1 MANNKK
7 QTPQFI
13 HLTSAQKG
21 TPFRINT
28 SEIGVYAKPEG
39 SEFTSLF
46 MTGDSGTKFQ
56 AKETP
61 DEIDKMLGINFMD

>member
-7 QTPQFI
+7 PTPQFI
-13 HLTSAQKG
+13 QLTSAEKG
-21 TPFRINT
+21 TRFRINT
-28 SEIGVYAKPEG
+28 SEIGMYVKPEW
-39 SEFTSLF
+39 SDRTTVF

-56 AKETP
+56 VKETP

>member
-7 QTPQFI
+7 PTPQFI
-13 HLTSAQKG
+13 QLTSAEKG

-28 SEIGVYAKPEG
+28 SEIGMYVKPEW
-39 SEFTSLF
+39 SDHTTLF
-46 MTGDSGTKFQ
+46 MTGENGTKVQ
-56 AKETP
+56 VKETP